1 MLESIFQSFE
11 KLISEFSWRRLVFLV
26 LLLVITVAAIWL
38 WENSTG
44 QMRLTRIERTILI
57 LNSIKDLQ
65 EHPVVKSDPILRS
78 TLLAVKEDL
87 KEFTERRSETPI
99 LDARWRKAF
108 AGGAPWLLFSLLY
121 LPAFRTKER
130 EELNAL
136 IGCLTLSVIFG
147 VIGAWLPDFSYPW
160 VNFIGYPVANFIL
173 IVAFALWWQARKRAH
188 VASHSIAS
196 KQEAAQ
202 TSR

>member
-147 VIGAWLPDFSYPW
+147 V
-160 VNFIGYPVANFIL
+160 
-173 IVAFALWWQARKRAH
+173 
-188 VASHSIAS
+188 
-196 KQEAAQ
+196 
-202 TSR
+202 